1 MKYPC
6 SLCNGEGYVR
16 HYCGEDTCCCLDRDD
31 QECPTC
37 GGEGEEEDERQ
48 TLARSGDTIL
58 PCPFC
63 GAPASIEEIAS
74 YSGVQFS
81 VGCDSASEAEC
92 MGYQSFTTFNTR
104 KEAVMAWN
112 RRPVPSR

>member
-1 MKYPC
+1 MSHSSQC
-6 SLCNGEGYVR
+6 LEEEGGAWSCNR
-16 HYCGEDTCCCLDRDD
+16 R
-31 QECPTC
+31 CP
-37 GGEGEEEDERQ
+37 ERKAVLRAAKEDERQ